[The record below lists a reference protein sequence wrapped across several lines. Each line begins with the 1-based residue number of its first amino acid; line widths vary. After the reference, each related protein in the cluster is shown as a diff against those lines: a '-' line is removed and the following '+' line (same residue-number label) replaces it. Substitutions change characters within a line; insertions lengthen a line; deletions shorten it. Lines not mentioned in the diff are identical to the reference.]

1 MPGIIGSAFAKE
13 SNTQLFAALE
23 LYKAQPWRDIVTIAP
38 STNASEKY
46 EWLGNLPGMKEFV
59 DARQVEGISKFDYTI
74 TNKKWEATLGFTED
88 EINDNPGILRP
99 RIAGLAQSVQVHP
112 NKLVFDLL
120 MAGHTAGSLC
130 YDGQLFFDT
139 DHPNFSAAGI
149 ASTDGINYLSGNGVD
164 TVAHIATDFF
174 LALTAMT
181 NTNRRRDGTPVLPS
195 IGKPRVYHAVHD
207 TALFHSAFMDP
218 YLSAGASNSLYNM
231 ATPIPCPWLTTDS
244 SWFIVAEGLPVQPLI
259 FQDRLPITPEWDE
272 TQLFNTGKVFYGVKA
287 RYNVGYGLW
296 QGCLMVYNA

>member
-1 MPGIIGSAFAKE
+1 MPGIIGSAITRA
-13 SNTQLFAALE
+13 SNLMLFEALD
-23 LYKAQPWRDIVTIAP
+23 LYKLQPWRALCTVAP
-38 STNASEKY
+38 STAASEKY
-46 EWLGNLPGMKEFV
+46 EWLGHLPGMKEFL
-59 DARQVEGISKFDYTI
+59 DARQVEGIAKYDYTI
-74 TNKKWEATLGFTED
+74 VNKKWEATLGFKEE
-88 EINDNPGILRP
+88 EINDNAGILKP
-99 RIAGLAQSVQVHP
+99 RITGLAQSVQMHP

-139 DHPNFSAAGI
+139 DHPNFTAAGV

-174 LALTAMT
+174 LALTALT

-195 IGKPRVYHAVHD
+195 IGKPTIYHAVHD
-207 TALFHSAFMDP
+207 TAIMKSAFGDQF
-218 YLSAGASNSLYNM
+218 LAAGAANSLYGM
-231 ATPIPCPWLTTDS
+231 ATPVSAPWLTTDS
-244 SWFIVAEGLPVQPLI
+244 SWFLVAEGMPVNPII
-259 FQDRLPITPEWDE
+259 FQDREPVTPEWDE
-272 TQLFNTGKVFYGVKA
+272 TQKFNTGKVFYGVKA